1 MNNWKNLTFLIGGL
15 IFIVFVFFGIYLFYK
30 IYSIKD
36 IVYCVYDDRDIY
48 ENLVIGSKDEC
59 EEWINCYYFTLNNE
73 KHNPEEKAHYHVT
86 LYFNWSFK
94 AKRKHS

>member
-1 MNNWKNLTFLIGGL
+1 MNNWKNLTFLVGGL
-15 IFIVFVFFGIYLFYK
+15 IFIILVCFGVYLFYK
-30 IYSIKD
+30 VYSIRD

-59 EEWINCYYFTLNNE
+59 QDWIDFKVFEGEERSHL
-73 KHNPEEKAHYHVT
+73 HVT

-94 AKRKHS
+94 TKRKHS